1 MLNNKA
7 LDAFFDEVFEEISC
21 YSDKYQCGNYEIAV
35 LVSRVGY
42 DLLREWHPYE
52 KQLSFN
58 TPLDADRRL
67 FGHRVIFGDSD
78 VISLEK
84 DDRKVIKPVIV
95 PKFQG
100 LFPES
105 TAEGD
110 IVMYNDCLKEVVGI
124 EFAEENEVIN
134 IRDIPILYSEIP
146 FAIDQP
152 SPWFLKKIES
162 EILLKNAWCDSTD
175 TSAIT
180 DYFNSISI
188 I

>member
-1 MLNNKA
+1 MLNNKD

-35 LVSRVGY
+35 LVSRAGY
-42 DLLREWHPYE
+42 DLLRKWHPYE

-67 FGHRVIFGDSD
+67 FGHRVIFCDSD

-95 PKFQG
+95 PKFHG
-100 LFPES
+100 IFPES
-105 TAEGD
+105 PAEGD
-110 IVMYNDCLKEVVGI
+110 VVMYNDQLKEVVGTGSVDGS
-124 EFAEENEVIN
+124 EVIN
-134 IRDIPILYSEIP
+134 IRNIQTIYSNIP
-146 FAIDQP
+146 FAINQP
-152 SPWFLKKIES
+152 SPWYLKAIES
-162 EILLKNAWCDSTD
+162 EILLKNAWCDSAD
-175 TSAIT
+175 TSEIT